1 MPDFHSTGVSA
12 LQAFQRMLAT
22 TSHNVA
28 NATTPG
34 YTRQRVLLSTRG
46 GQDMG
51 RGYIGG
57 GVMIAGIERVSDA
70 YVTARLQ
77 DSASEL
83 GRLTQMAG
91 LATRIDQL
99 FSDTAS
105 GIAQPL
111 SDFLDAAQSLS
122 AQPTSAAARSDF
134 LGKAESLVARFRSM
148 NAQLN
153 NMVTESRRRAEDMV
167 DSVNTDV
174 AEVARL
180 NAEIVRQYALG
191 SNAPPNDL
199 LDQRDIVVQRL
210 AQRMG
215 VTTTIQDDGAMN
227 VFSSA
232 GQGLVVG
239 TATTRLTMLQDRF
252 DPARS
257 DLSLATATGPV
268 RLVGS
273 AVGGELGGLLSFA
286 NDVLDPAQERLG
298 RLATAVAVS
307 VNAQHREGLD
317 LYGAMGGDLFTAPTP
332 TVLQRNLNSGTATL
346 SGRVSNLGTL
356 DGSAFEMVYDG
367 ASWRAIQQRTG
378 AVLPM
383 TGTGTLADP
392 FLVGG
397 LSLTLGGGAPASG
410 DSFLVRPT
418 AQAPDGLQV
427 AITDPSRL
435 AVANPVR
442 SAAAVGNIGSA
453 RIGTPEVLDPIN
465 ASLRNPVTIQ
475 FVSSTQYTLNG
486 SGPFSFSPG
495 TPIVANGW
503 SVSIDNAPIVAGDT
517 FTITPMPAQSSDNG
531 NGRLLAGLGHLG
543 LLEGGNV
550 SMNAETAGIAS
561 QVGSSART
569 AQLGRD
575 AQAAIDYAVRA
586 DKEAASGV
594 NLDEEAA
601 NMLRFQQAYQAA
613 AQIVASSNDTFQSL
627 LDAVRR

>member
-34 YTRQRVLLSTRG
+34 YTRQRVLLATRG

-51 RGYIGG
+51 RGYIGS
-57 GVMIAGIERVSDA
+57 GVIIAGIERVTDRF
-70 YVTARLQ
+70 VTDRLHAS
-77 DSASEL
+77 SAEL

-105 GIAQPL
+105 GISQPL
-111 SDFLDAAQSLS
+111 SDFLDAAQSLA
-122 AQPTSAAARSDF
+122 AQPTSSAARADF

-148 NAQLN
+148 NTQLN

-167 DSVNTDV
+167 DSINTDV

-180 NAEIVRQYALG
+180 NSEIVRQFALG

-273 AVGGELGGLLSFA
+273 SVGGELGGLLSFA
-286 NDVLDPAQERLG
+286 HDVLDPAQERLG
-298 RLATAVAVS
+298 RLATALAVS
-307 VNAQHREGLD
+307 ANAQHREGLD
-317 LYGAMGGDLFTAPTP
+317 LYGDMGGDLFNVPSP
-332 TVLQRNLNSGTATL
+332 VVLQRNLNAGTATL
-346 SGRVSNLGTL
+346 SASVSNLATL

-367 ASWRAIQQRTG
+367 SAWRAIQQRTG
-378 AVLPM
+378 TVLPM
-383 TGTGTLADP
+383 TGTGTVGDP
-392 FLVGG
+392 FIVAG
-397 LSLTLGGGAPASG
+397 LSLTVGGGAPAAG

-418 AQAPDGLQV
+418 AQVAEGLQV

-442 SAAAVGNIGSA
+442 SAASVGNLGSG
-453 RIGTPEVLDPIN
+453 RISTPEILDATNP
-465 ASLRNPVTIQ
+465 ALRNPVTIQ
-475 FVSSTQYTLNG
+475 FLTPTTYSVNG
-486 SGPFSFSPG
+486 TGSFAFTPG
-495 TPIVANGW
+495 APIDINGW
-503 SVSIDNAPIVAGDT
+503 RVSIDDAPIVAGDT
-517 FTITPMPAQSSDNG
+517 FTVSAMPAYSSDNG
-531 NGRLLAGLGHLG
+531 NGRLLAGLGAVGVLDG
-543 LLEGGNV
+543 ATV
-550 SMNAETAGIAS
+550 SLNAETSGLAS
-561 QVGSSART
+561 QIGSSART
-569 AQLGRD
+569 TQLGRD
-575 AQAAIDYAVRA
+575 AQSAIDYAIRA
-586 DKEAASGV
+586 DREAASGV

-601 NMLRFQQAYQAA
+601 NMLRYQQAYQAA

-627 LDAVRR
+627 LEAVRR